1 MSPFDLLSA
10 VQPEDGWFAV
20 VGIKDDPNPAARV
33 RQLFAETR
41 EEVDALAANLMAQ
54 NRNVFFG
61 VAKYETDTNRTKDNV
76 KSLQSFWLD
85 IDCGPTKAEVNP
97 KTGKAAGYID
107 QATGLTDLMRVCKA
121 VGLPRP
127 IIVDSGRGLH
137 IYWSLDRAVMR
148 WEWEPVANR
157 LREVCDAHGLL
168 VDPAVFEVARIL
180 RIPGTMNFKD
190 ETPKPVTILTGAP
203 PVNFEDFRDLLGVAE
218 AKPPVLSAPRVK
230 RELTELGKSLQDN
243 EISVFK
249 KIMKR
254 SSTGTGCKQ
263 LYDCFVNQ
271 ATLPEPRWFDAL
283 SIAKYCEDAD
293 LGIHKMSEEHPD
305 YDPSMTENKI
315 RHIVGPHTCAVFER
329 NNPGGCTKCPHKG
342 KIKSPIM
349 LGRDIREASS
359 SDHILQDADGDTYV
373 IPKYPKPY
381 YRGENGGVYIRL
393 ADEEADPLLV
403 YEYDLYVVKRMLDP
417 EEGIVAII
425 RFHDPQSG
433 AIEFRLNNK
442 QIASVADIR
451 EVLAKAG
458 VLTHPKRYDLLTR
471 YIVDA
476 AFTLQHSKKAA
487 PMHSQFG
494 WADNDTKF
502 IIGDREITVD
512 GTFHSTPSATTAEI
526 AKYVGPVGSLD
537 KWKEVWE
544 LYTRPGMEPFAF
556 AALTGF
562 ASPLFKFFGQRGAM
576 INLIHPKSGSG
587 KTTLLHMI
595 NSVFGSPDRMCATK
609 SDTNHARMMRLGIYN
624 NITLCIDEITNMK
637 AEEFSELVYGT
648 TQGRHRD
655 RVKGSSNE
663 LRINNTTWCT
673 MSVFS
678 SNASFV
684 EKLEQL
690 KSTPDGEL
698 MRLIEYKLE
707 YSNAID
713 TDVAKQLFD
722 FDLLQNYGHAGPIFI
737 DYVIKN
743 MDEVRKLCAAMQ
755 SKLDRELNLTQRE
768 RFWSAQAAS
777 ILTAAK
783 ITTQIGLV
791 IWDFKALYEF
801 VCNLIRSLRAEVSPP
816 ALDVS
821 ATIGDYIN
829 RHMQNV
835 LVVKDGVDLRSN
847 MAALPKLEP
856 RGELLIRYE
865 PDTQLLFLSAKAFKN
880 DCVVTQVNYR
890 DTMKQLEARG
900 ILKANAVKRL
910 SKGMKIS
917 SPGVYCLVLDCK
929 VSDFL
934 DMKDIVGAEDEEE
947 SEAEGEAE
955 DDNRAD

>member
-1 MSPFDLLSA
+1 MSRFDLLSA
-10 VQPEDGWFAV
+10 VQPAGGWFAV

-41 EEVDALAANLMAQ
+41 EEVDALAASLMAQ

-97 KTGKAAGYID
+97 KTGKAAGYVD
-107 QATGLTDLMRVCKA
+107 QNTGLSELMRVCKA

-127 IIVDSGRGLH
+127 IIVNSGRGLH
-137 IYWSLDRAVMR
+137 IYWSLDREVMR

-157 LREVCDAHGLL
+157 LREVCDEHGLL

-190 ETPKPVTILTGAP
+190 DPPKPVTVITGAA
-203 PVNFEDFRDLLGVAE
+203 PVNFEAFRDLLGVAE
-218 AKPPVLSAPRVK
+218 AKAPAPKIK

-243 EISVFK
+243 EISIFK
-249 KIMKR
+249 KIIKR
-254 SSTGTGCKQ
+254 SVDGTGCAQ
-263 LYDCFVNQ
+263 LHDCFVNQ
-271 ATLPEPRWFDAL
+271 DTLSEPRWFDAL
-283 SIAKYCEDAD
+283 SIAKYCEDAA
-293 LGIHKMSEEHPD
+293 LGIHKMSEGHPD
-305 YDPSMTENKI
+305 YDPAQTEEKI

-329 NNPGGCTKCPHKG
+329 NNPGGCHKCPHKG

-349 LGRDIREASS
+349 LGRDIREASG
-359 SDHILQDADGDTYV
+359 SDYIVQGADDVTYV

-381 YRGENGGVYIRL
+381 YRGEHGGIYIRL
-393 ADEEADPLLV
+393 ADEEAAPILV
-403 YEYDLYVVKRMLDP
+403 YEHDLYVVKRMLDP
-417 EEGIVAII
+417 EEGVVTII

-433 AIEFRLNNK
+433 VIEFRLNNM
-442 QIASVADIR
+442 QITSVAEIR
-451 EVLAKAG
+451 EVLAKYG

-476 AFTLQHSKKAA
+476 AHTLQLTKKVE

-512 GTFHSTPSATTAEI
+512 GIFHSTPSATTAEI

-537 KWKEVWE
+537 KWKAVWE

-562 ASPLFKFFGQRGAM
+562 AAPLFKFFGQRGAM

-595 NSVFGSPDRMCATK
+595 NSVWGAPDRMCATK
-609 SDTNHARMMRLGIYN
+609 SDTNHAKMMRLGIYN
-624 NITLCIDEITNMK
+624 NLPLCVDEITNMK
-637 AEEFSELVYGT
+637 AEEFSELVYGI

-673 MSVFS
+673 MAVFS

-690 KSTPDGEL
+690 KTTPDGEL

-722 FDLLQNYGHAGPIFI
+722 FDLLQNYGHAGPIYM
-737 DYVIKN
+737 DYVLKN
-743 MDEVRKLCAAMQ
+743 LDEVRTLCTAMQ
-755 SKLDRELNLTQRE
+755 AKLDRELNLTQRE
-768 RFWSAQAAS
+768 RFWSAEAAS

-801 VCNLIRSLRAEVSPP
+801 VCNLIRSLRMETSPP
-816 ALDVS
+816 PLDVS

-829 RHMQNV
+829 RHMQNI

-890 DTMKQLEARG
+890 DTVKQLEAMG
-900 ILKANAVKRL
+900 ILKGSAVKRL
-910 SKGMKIS
+910 SKGMKIN

-934 DMKDIVGAEDEEE
+934 DMNALVGADDEEE
-947 SEAEGEAE
+947 EAETEGEAE
-955 DDNRAD
+955 DDSRAD